1 MRSVLKR
8 NSSSLRRSSNPKRSI
23 SAIKRNGS
31 TFQRVMAL
39 SPSRKVV
46 VGSKLNITPMKMR
59 DSEDSD
65 WVSE

>member
-1 MRSVLKR
+1 
-8 NSSSLRRSSNPKRSI
+8 
-23 SAIKRNGS
+23 
-31 TFQRVMAL
+31 MAL

-65 WVSE
+65 WVSEQSEQHGKTGFSAKKTNKLSEK